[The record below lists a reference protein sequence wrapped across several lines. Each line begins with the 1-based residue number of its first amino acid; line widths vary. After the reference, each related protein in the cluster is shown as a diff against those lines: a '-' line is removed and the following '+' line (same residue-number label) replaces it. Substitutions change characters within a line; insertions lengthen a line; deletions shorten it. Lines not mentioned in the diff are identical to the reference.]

1 MVLPKLGFKQN
12 LLLVVL
18 LTTFGFS
25 FLVYMSISALN
36 SQTDAAE
43 RVDVLG
49 GWVIGLSNIK
59 ADMAV
64 SSTIEGD
71 DWLKRLKRLH
81 EKKVEELE
89 VLRIQGMEE
98 AGDLEVTI
106 SEWVEGYV
114 QRMNLLA
121 RIGSSNDEGQRAAVT
136 QALDELVNNS
146 FSFMREDLRTLS
158 DAVYQLIEKRSKES
172 VSLYD
177 EAMTN
182 MRSNLEIRD
191 FLEEFEQYVG
201 PLDEEAQQLASM
213 ISQHQLLEKQNDR
226 TLKTLTAQVERSL
239 ERVLGGL
246 ADARKGA
253 DETSAAA
260 RMTIL
265 ITGALVTGVCM
276 LLLLITWRR
285 STHSLSATLDSLEQI
300 AAGDLSLKMPVR
312 DGAQDEFD
320 RLGSAVNHLTAA
332 LGSVLNSVKGS
343 SGQLL
348 HMSSKLNDTMKMQVQ
363 QSEQVESE
371 TTTVAASIEEISYTV
386 AGMAKASEET
396 NQLSV
401 EALIAT
407 ENGGLVITDALGL
420 LEQLSN
426 LFENIHRELDQLNS
440 ASTRVDN
447 VTGIINGLAEQTNLL
462 ALNAAI
468 EAARAGEA
476 GRGFSV
482 VADEVRALAEK
493 TVAATTNIDAII
505 LDMKQQM
512 QKILCSMEDGQSQVS
527 ASRDSGG
534 KAIGEMDQIRDLF
547 GQVSDRN
554 QQQAVSIEEIAS
566 TAQAIAE
573 SMNAVLK
580 NVSESSDRS
589 RGVGSYS
596 NDVLAHADNLLK
608 LTNEFRC

>member
-25 FLVYMSISALN
+25 FLVYMSISALG
-36 SQTDAAE
+36 SQADAAE
-43 RVDVLG
+43 RVDLLG

-71 DWLKRLKRLH
+71 DWLERLKRLH
-81 EKKVEELE
+81 ERKIEELE
-89 VLRIQGMEE
+89 VLRLQGMEE
-98 AGDLEVTI
+98 AEDLEVTI
-106 SEWVEGYV
+106 SEWVDGYE
-114 QRMNLLA
+114 QRMNLIA
-121 RIGSSNDEGQRAAVT
+121 RIGSSNDEGQRASVT
-136 QALDELVNNS
+136 QALDELVTNS

-158 DAVYQLIEKRSKES
+158 DAVYQLIEKRSKETMR
-172 VSLYD
+172 LYD

-191 FLEEFEQYVG
+191 FLKDFEQYVG
-201 PLDEEAQQLASM
+201 PLDEAVRQLASM
-213 ISQHQLLEKQNDR
+213 ISQQQLLEQQNDR
-226 TLKTLTAQVERSL
+226 TLKTLAAQVERSL

-246 ADARKGA
+246 ASARKGA
-253 DETSAAA
+253 EETSSAA

-285 STHSLSATLDSLEQI
+285 STHSLSATLDSLEKI

-320 RLGSAVNHLTAA
+320 RLGSAVNHLTSA
-332 LGSVLNSVKGS
+332 LGSILNSVKGS

-348 HMSSKLNDTMKMQVQ
+348 HMSSELNDTMKMQVQ

-401 EALIAT
+401 DALTAT
-407 ENGGLVITDALGL
+407 ENGGHVITDALGL
-420 LEQLSN
+420 LEQLSD
-426 LFENIHRELDQLNS
+426 LFEERSYRAWL
-440 ASTRVDN
+440 AS
-447 VTGIINGLAEQTNLL
+447 
-462 ALNAAI
+462 
-468 EAARAGEA
+468 
-476 GRGFSV
+476 
-482 VADEVRALAEK
+482 
-493 TVAATTNIDAII
+493 
-505 LDMKQQM
+505 
-512 QKILCSMEDGQSQVS
+512 
-527 ASRDSGG
+527 
-534 KAIGEMDQIRDLF
+534 
-547 GQVSDRN
+547 
-554 QQQAVSIEEIAS
+554 
-566 TAQAIAE
+566 
-573 SMNAVLK
+573 
-580 NVSESSDRS
+580 
-589 RGVGSYS
+589 
-596 NDVLAHADNLLK
+596 
-608 LTNEFRC
+608 

>member
-25 FLVYMSISALN
+25 FLVYMSISALG
-36 SQTDAAE
+36 SQADAAE
-43 RVDVLG
+43 RVDLLG

-71 DWLKRLKRLH
+71 DWLERLKRLH
-81 EKKVEELE
+81 ERKIEELE
-89 VLRIQGMEE
+89 VLRLQGMEE
-98 AGDLEVTI
+98 AEDLEVTI
-106 SEWVEGYV
+106 SEWVDGYE
-114 QRMNLLA
+114 QRMNLIA
-121 RIGSSNDEGQRAAVT
+121 RIGSSNDEGQRASVT
-136 QALDELVNNS
+136 QALDELVINS

-158 DAVYQLIEKRSKES
+158 DAVYQLIEKRSMETMR
-172 VSLYD
+172 LYD

-191 FLEEFEQYVG
+191 FLKDFEQYVG
-201 PLDEEAQQLASM
+201 PLDEAVRQLASM
-213 ISQHQLLEKQNDR
+213 ISQQQLLEQQNDR
-226 TLKTLTAQVERSL
+226 TLKTLATQVERSL
-239 ERVLGGL
+239 ERVLGEL
-246 ADARKGA
+246 ASARKGA
-253 DETSAAA
+253 EETSAAA

-285 STHSLSATLDSLEQI
+285 STHSLSATLDSLEKI

-320 RLGSAVNHLTAA
+320 RLGSAVNHLTSA
-332 LGSVLNSVKGS
+332 LGSILNSVKGS

-348 HMSSKLNDTMKMQVQ
+348 HMSSELNDTMKMQVQ

-401 EALIAT
+401 DALTAT

-420 LEQLSN
+420 LEQLFD
-426 LFENIHRELDQLNS
+426 LFENIHRQLDELNG

-512 QKILCSMEDGQSQVS
+512 QKILGSMEDGQSQVA
-527 ASRDSGG
+527 ASRDSGS

-580 NVSESSDRS
+580 NVSESSERS

-596 NDVLAHADNLLK
+596 NDVLAHADKLLK